1 MTISKQRAR
10 QLCTKREYEF
20 LEKSWGKE
28 LREVTPGRLRQ
39 KVSRARTLRDKFR
52 DLARQQA
59 GEARG
64 KRGAR
69 STRPA
74 AGNRN
79 TEIKAQ
85 IFDEALERFQARLA
99 EVEAGAEA

>member
-1 MTISKQRAR
+1 MAISKSDAR
-10 QLCTKREYEF
+10 PLCTKREWEM
-20 LEKSWGKE
+20 LSQSWPPE
-28 LREVTPGRLRQ
+28 LSKVTPGRLRQ
-39 KVSRARTLRDKFR
+39 KVQRARNIRDKYR

-64 KRGAR
+64 KRNPK

-74 AGNRN
+74 QGNRN
-79 TEIKAQ
+79 TKLKAQ

-99 EVEAGAEA
+99 EVES